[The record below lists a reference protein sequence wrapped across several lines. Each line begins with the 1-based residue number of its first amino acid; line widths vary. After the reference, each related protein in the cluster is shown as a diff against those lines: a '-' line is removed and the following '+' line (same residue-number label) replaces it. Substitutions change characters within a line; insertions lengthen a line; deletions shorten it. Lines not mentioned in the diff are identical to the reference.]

1 MVSCLP
7 RLKKLTPSSCIFA
20 LGSRLNHQLIRVRR
34 PHCHPKPSQA
44 RGYFQPPPQL
54 DAETLCLALQAIPR
68 RKAVPTGHPR
78 REQPGAYAQI
88 WFQHGS
94 VKSCYGAGQLCPLQF
109 LEAGL
114 TWTLP
119 WS

>member
-44 RGYFQPPPQL
+44 RGYFQPRHSL
-54 DAETLCLALQAIPR
+54 TLRPYALHCRPFPEGKQCR
-68 RKAVPTGHPR
+68 LGTR